1 MMDGEVPVD
10 PGGASG
16 AFDIRRAFDELAIES
31 RQLLYEMMRQ
41 TRMGI
46 TLSDPN
52 RPDNPLVYCNRAF
65 LHLTGYEPDEVIGRN
80 CRFLQGSRTSAEGIA
95 KLRRAIDS
103 RDHTVIELLN
113 YRKDGSRF
121 WNAVHIGPV
130 YHSDGRLAYFFGSQW
145 DMTELH
151 AARDAAVESQSVT
164 QELHHRAGNLF
175 SVLSA
180 IVRLSEQGSDSVAD
194 LSNKVQRRIEAL
206 AKAHKASLA
215 AEMSDA
221 SGTDL
226 RSLVDEV
233 MQPYRNAHE
242 TRLRIAG
249 PSVLLSKRLVTPI
262 GLSVH
267 ELATNAIKYGALS
280 QRDGTVHVDWE
291 VVADRLQIYW
301 TEHRGSDAG
310 AIIVT
315 PSHTGTG
322 KRLIEGVLRS
332 VGGTVESHFEA
343 DGLTVHLA
351 LPLDQETRP
360 RFRFNATSASDTI

>member
-1 MMDGEVPVD
+1 MMDGEISGD
-10 PGGASG
+10 PGDAGG

-65 LHLTGYEPDEVIGRN
+65 LNLTGYEPNEVIGQN
-80 CRFLQGSRTSAEGIA
+80 CRFLQGPRTSGDGLGR
-95 KLRRAIDS
+95 LRAALDARE
-103 RDHTVIELLN
+103 HTVVELLN
-113 YRKDGSRF
+113 YRKDGSAF
-121 WNAVHIGPV
+121 WNAVHVGPV

-151 AARDAAVESQSVT
+151 AARDAIVESQSVA
-164 QELHHRAGNLF
+164 QELHHRTGNLF

-180 IVRLSEQGSDSVAD
+180 IVRLSEQGSEDVAD
-194 LSNKVQRRIEAL
+194 LSNKIQQRIGAL

-215 AEMSDA
+215 AELSDA
-221 SGTDL
+221 SGASL
-226 RSLVDEV
+226 RSLIDEV

-242 TRLRIAG
+242 ARLRFSG
-249 PSVLLSKRLVTPI
+249 PTVLLSKRLVTPV

-280 QRDGTVHVDWE
+280 QRDGAVHVDWE

-301 TEHRGSDAG
+301 TEHRGSEDG
-310 AIIVT
+310 PSNGP

-322 KRLIEGVLRS
+322 KRLIEGVLRA
-332 VGGTVESHFEA
+332 VGGSVESHFEA
-343 DGLTVHLA
+343 DGLTVHLDM
-351 LPLDQETRP
+351 PLD
-360 RFRFNATSASDTI
+360 